1 MIADRGLFA
10 ATALALTVLVL
21 NDASTRDVVWVPPDA
36 ASNGVVARSLIE
48 GRGYTENV
56 VPFHPGPFASVR
68 HVPEMHGLL
77 QPIVLAPLFAV
88 LGQSPTVLRLPGLTY
103 AALSGIVVFLW
114 GRRLFGTAAGLFACV
129 LTVTNA
135 SLAAFGILGTDDVGF
150 AFFLVAA
157 LAALDRA
164 LDTRAGRDFLLAGI
178 LAALALLQKAG
189 GILLG
194 GVLLAV
200 PLFSPRPRARALLL
214 LWTPFVAAFGLYLL
228 RNYLAHGSPGFRISP
243 LDWYLRAEGYEGM
256 MQLFPAPP
264 ELLSTLRSFGWTR
277 VLQLVTGE
285 LAKLFAALWPGPTWL
300 LLPSP
305 LFALAAP
312 PFLPALGLAAV
323 PLLARW
329 YGGPAALTG
338 LTLLAATVLLG
349 VLWHVELR
357 FLAFVIP
364 LTALWIAGLLAT
376 AMRLAAR
383 GRARRP
389 ALVVGGLLAIALLA
403 PGAWA
408 FVRAQRSFRT
418 LPDLSP
424 CRAAHAWLEAQ
435 SLPGDRVLTF
445 DPWFTSWLI
454 GRDAIMI
461 PTGGGTEL
469 ATVARRYDAHW
480 LLTWRMFSRP
490 DTSRALMTLRGH
502 VDGIVVAREYDDA
515 TCRILRLA
523 W

>member
-1 MIADRGLFA
+1 MIADRGLFV
-10 ATALALTVLVL
+10 ATALAVTVLVT
-21 NDASTRDVVWVPPDA
+21 NVASTRDVAWVPPDA
-36 ASNGVVARSLIE
+36 ASSGIVARSLLE
-48 GRGYTENV
+48 GWGYTENV

-68 HVPEMHGLL
+68 HVPEMHGVL
-77 QPIVLAPLFAV
+77 QPLVLAPLFAV
-88 LGQSPTVLRLPGLTY
+88 FGESPAVLRLLGLTY

-114 GRRLFGTAAGLFACV
+114 GRRLFGTAAGLFGCV

-135 SLAAFGILGTDDVGF
+135 SLALFGALGTDDVGF
-150 AFFLVAA
+150 AFFLVAT

-178 LAALALLQKAG
+178 LAALTLLQKAG

-200 PLFSPRPRARALLL
+200 PLFSPRPRPRALLL
-214 LWTPFVAAFGLYLL
+214 LWAPFVAAFGVYLL
-228 RNYLAHGSPGFRISP
+228 RNEMAHGSLAFRISP
-243 LDWYLRAEGYEGM
+243 LDWYLREEGYEGM
-256 MQLFPAPP
+256 MRLFPAPP
-264 ELLSTLRSFGWTR
+264 ELWPTLRGFGGAR
-277 VLQLVTGE
+277 VAELVARE
-285 LAKLFAALWPGPTWL
+285 LGKLVAALWPGSPWL
-300 LLPSP
+300 FPNP
-305 LFALAAP
+305 FFALATPA
-312 PFLPALGLAAV
+312 FLPALGLAAV
-323 PLLARW
+323 PVLARW
-329 YGGPAALTG
+329 YGGPAALTA
-338 LTLLAATVLLG
+338 LALLGATVLLG

-364 LTALWIAGLLAT
+364 LSALWIAGLLAT
-376 AMRLAAR
+376 AARFAAR
-383 GRARRP
+383 GRAPRP
-389 ALVVGGLLAIALLA
+389 AAIAVGLLAIALLA

-408 FVRAQRSFRT
+408 FVRAQRTLRA

-435 SLPGDRVLTF
+435 SRPGDRILTF

-461 PTGGGTEL
+461 PSGGGAEL

-480 LLTWRMFSRP
+480 LLSWSMFSRP
-490 DTSRALMTLRGH
+490 NTSRALLSLRGH
-502 VDGIVVAREYDDA
+502 ADGIVATREYDDG
-515 TCRILRLA
+515 TCRIHRLA